1 MVPYWRKGDNMDNT
15 EKRKI
20 PIWFLVVVIL
30 IAMSVLGYFGTK
42 NSNKSNNVV
51 ANDTNN
57 SIENQIQ

>member
-1 MVPYWRKGDNMDNT
+1 MENT

-30 IAMSVLGYFGTK
+30 IAMGILGYFGTK

-51 ANDTNN
+51 VNDVNN

>member
-1 MVPYWRKGDNMDNT
+1 MDNT

-42 NSNKSNNVV
+42 NSNKS
-51 ANDTNN
+51 
-57 SIENQIQ
+57 IQCSQKKCILVT

>member
-1 MVPYWRKGDNMDNT
+1 MDNT

-51 ANDTNN
+51 ANDANN
-57 SIENQIQ
+57 SLENQIQ

>member
-1 MVPYWRKGDNMDNT
+1 MVSYWMKGDNMDNT

-30 IAMSVLGYFGTK
+30 IAMGILGYFGTK

-51 ANDTNN
+51 VNDVNN